1 MTGLYSFYMLLIS
14 NFQKDFFLAR
24 SLRYESLL
32 SSINLELR
40 LKKLVSSA
48 NLDSLIKCGMNLI
61 KI

>member
-14 NFQKDFFLAR
+14 NFQIDFFLAR

-32 SSINLELR
+32 SSINLELG

-48 NLDSLIKCGMNLI
+48 NLDNLIKCG
-61 KI
+61 